1 MTPSAKPDTGSSST
15 SGTTGS
21 TTPSTSG
28 NMTPS
33 AKPDTGS
40 SSTSGTTGSTTP
52 STSGN
57 TTPSAKP
64 DTGSS
69 STTSVDTKTTL
80 QPQTA
85 QAHVHAAQA
94 LPVSGDFHVSQVQ
107 GVQKDMT
114 DSSTIDTPISV
125 GSETQPVF
133 SSVHLNQQGQINQKG
148 ELVQTGETLNMLTL
162 LGLTIGMMSL
172 TPIVIKKRK

>member
-1 MTPSAKPDTGSSST
+1 
-15 SGTTGS
+15 
-21 TTPSTSG
+21 
-28 NMTPS
+28 
-33 AKPDTGS
+33 
-40 SSTSGTTGSTTP
+40 
-52 STSGN
+52 
-57 TTPSAKP
+57 
-64 DTGSS
+64 
-69 STTSVDTKTTL
+69 
-80 QPQTA
+80 
-85 QAHVHAAQA
+85 
-94 LPVSGDFHVSQVQ
+94 
-107 GVQKDMT
+107 MT